1 MASVQEQL
9 ETVNGLINDGQ
20 METYINEELQ
30 SIESKDKQEKA
41 KAQKRLSKVIKVVDQ
56 DKDLSSER
64 LGLINA
70 VLICLSNGLALL
82 GLSRPEKM

>member
-56 DKDLSSER
+56 DNK
-64 LGLINA
+64 
-70 VLICLSNGLALL
+70 
-82 GLSRPEKM
+82 